1 MSMYE
6 EFRKSGSAF
15 VREGSWGEED
25 ACSVLGS
32 LLECTDQSDFP
43 ICLANEMM
51 TYGGNMNSFDEA
63 SFFNAVK
70 WVGGRCAC
78 VSACLCGSLLPA
90 GSVLFQQLSSSCRR
104 IVHVCVELHISPHR
118 VPVSFW
124 INSVN
129 PFKHSCTWFILS
141 LWGYRNHPTVVHCS
155 QGSSPFFPLRCPNT
169 HNLNIH
175 CITHIIDIHHTSVTV
190 YPSVQQAAKP
200 RIQSVYIS
208 ALWSIYK
215 SFLSRGW

>member
-1 MSMYE
+1 MKSSG
-6 EFRKSGSAF
+6 KSGSSF
-15 VREGSWGEED
+15 VSEGSWGEED
-25 ACSVLGS
+25 ARSVLGS
-32 LLECTDQSDFP
+32 LLECIDQSDFP

-78 VSACLCGSLLPA
+78 VSVCLCGSLLPA
-90 GSVLFQQLSSSCRR
+90 GSVLFQQLPSSCRR
-104 IVHVCVELHISPHR
+104 IVHVCVHVCVELHISLRR

-155 QGSSPFFPLRCPNT
+155 RGSSPFFPCEPQHTQSKHSLYHPYNRHSSHIC
-169 HNLNIH
+169 H
-175 CITHIIDIHHTSVTV
+175 CISLN
-190 YPSVQQAAKP
+190 AA
-200 RIQSVYIS
+200 
-208 ALWSIYK
+208 
-215 SFLSRGW
+215 GC